1 MTKSDI
7 YEIAIKI
14 LGLYLVSLLIIQLR
28 EVLTYVT
35 VLMQAQN
42 NPDMMGNFSQTPIL
56 IVTVCSFFVLV
67 VFTWLLLFK
76 TKGVTKLVCK
86 KEDFEEP
93 IKFFSD
99 KKTIYEIALTIVG
112 LLTIILTL
120 PDFAYRLKN
129 HIQLIQN
136 DFSTESYD
144 RGFLVTAGLKILIGV
159 IVVIYSKAISN
170 YFSKDKI
177 NESKSA
183 I

>member
-14 LGLYLVSLLIIQLR
+14 LGFYLVTLLIIQFR

-42 NPDMMGNFSQTPIL
+42 NPGMMGNFNQTPIL
-56 IVTVCSFFVLV
+56 IATVCSFFVLV
-67 VFTWLLLFK
+67 AFTWLLLFK
-76 TKGVTKLVCK
+76 TKKVTKLVCK

-93 IKFFSD
+93 IKFFTD

-129 HIQLIQN
+129 HIQSIQN

-144 RGFLVTAGLKILIGV
+144 RSFLVIAGLKILIG
-159 IVVIYSKAISN
+159 ILIIIYSKTISS

-177 NESKSA
+177 NG
-183 I
+183 

>member
-14 LGLYLVSLLIIQLR
+14 LGLYLVTLVIIQLR
-28 EVLTYVT
+28 EVLTYAT
-35 VLMQAQN
+35 FLIQAQD
-42 NPDMMGNFSQTPIL
+42 NPDVMRNFNQTPIL
-56 IVTVCSFFVLV
+56 IVTVCSFLVLTA
-67 VFTWLLLFK
+67 FTWLLLFR
-76 TKGVTKLVCK
+76 TKRITKLICK

-93 IKFFSD
+93 IKLFLD
-99 KKTIYEIALTIVG
+99 KKTIYQIALTIVG

-144 RGFLVTAGLKILIGV
+144 RSFLVTAGLKILIGV
-159 IVVIYSKAISN
+159 IIIIYSKAISS
-170 YFSKDKI
+170 YFSNDQT
-177 NESKSA
+177 NE
-183 I
+183 